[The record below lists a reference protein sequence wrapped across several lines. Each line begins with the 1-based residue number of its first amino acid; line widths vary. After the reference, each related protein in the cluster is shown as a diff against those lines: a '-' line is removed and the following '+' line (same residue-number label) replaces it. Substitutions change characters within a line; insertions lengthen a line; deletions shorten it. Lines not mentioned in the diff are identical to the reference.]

1 MFERAKM
8 SRRQSV
14 PEDRAASDHSE
25 PRPRDAGEPLTR
37 AQARALSRCAPLT
50 PAEFK
55 QRRQAAEQGL
65 LSLASVLGKET
76 ESRKR

>member
-1 MFERAKM
+1 M
-8 SRRQSV
+8 
-14 PEDRAASDHSE
+14 PEDRAVIERGE
-25 PRPRDAGEPLTR
+25 PRPREAGEPLTR

-76 ESRKR
+76 GARKR